1 VVCLTAGLLAGC
13 GGGFSINVYVAPD
26 YPPTSSSAWISI
38 DPVSEPTT
46 VSDHLWLTGTAFIS
60 PTWWHCC
67 GGTAQEMTAVT
78 VTWRNETSGQSGF
91 AFQSVETG
99 LVVPL
104 FNHTWNATV
113 PLVLGVNTIAVTA
126 SDPASLTATERVLIT
141 RIGV

>member
-1 VVCLTAGLLAGC
+1 VVWLTAGLLAGC
-13 GGGFSINVYVAPD
+13 GGGFSIGFYSDPYD
-26 YPPTSSSAWISI
+26 PPTPASAWVTI

-46 VSDHLWLTGTAFIS
+46 VSDHVWLTGTAFIS

-99 LVVPL
+99 LFVPL
-104 FNHTWNATV
+104 YNHTWSATV
-113 PLVLGVNTIAVTA
+113 PLVPGVNTIAVTA
-126 SDPASLTATERVLIT
+126 SDPAGLTATERVLIT
-141 RIGV
+141 RTGV